1 MICSLHGHIPAS
13 FFFIFSCHTNKAITE
28 IPVVAVDVRKS
39 IQISFFRLTNCT
51 ERLVSDIVALYVS
64 AGWWKEEYDA
74 MGIPKLVESSF
85 CFFIAQGAD
94 GRIVGMGRAL
104 SDGVSVAYIQ
114 DLAVLPIMRGMGIG
128 SALVSH
134 LTAYIKN
141 VGVFSV
147 MLMAQPGTA
156 SFYSSCGWNAI
167 PQRVCLLQE
176 DSHDHQFP

>member
-1 MICSLHGHIPAS
+1 MN
-13 FFFIFSCHTNKAITE
+13 IF
-28 IPVVAVDVRKS
+28 
-39 IQISFFRLTNCT
+39 FFRLTNCT
-51 ERLVSDIVALYVS
+51 EKQIIDIVSLYAS

-74 MGIPKLVESSF
+74 TVLPRLVESSF
-85 CFFIAQGAD
+85 CFFTAQDVD

-114 DLAVLPIMRGMGIG
+114 DLAVLPKSRGMGIG

-141 VGVFSV
+141 VGISSI

-156 SFYSSCGWNAI
+156 KFYTSCGWHI
-167 PQRVCLLQE
+167 MPQQICLLQE
-176 DSHDHQFP
+176 SSHDDKST